1 MMINTY
7 MKTFK
12 EFIKESHD
20 LAIDWDSDR
29 LVGNPKVPLVAEYMV

>member
-1 MMINTY
+1 

-29 LVGNPKVPLVAEYMV
+29 LVGNPLVNIRILQIMV